1 MTHPRARASAP
12 VAAVLGAFVL
22 GACVA
27 EEPEVSGQAAFMDK
41 CAACHGADGRG
52 SLAMGLSLSPHA
64 PDLTGLSAANGGEFP
79 RDYVM
84 STIDGYTRGT
94 HVRGV
99 MPEFG
104 AGDLGRTVIVENPDG
119 TGTPVP
125 VVLLALADYLESLQ
139 EP

>member
-1 MTHPRARASAP
+1 MNRGFALIAI
-12 VAAVLGAFVL
+12 VAL

-27 EEPEVSGQAAFMDK
+27 EDPGVSGQAAFLDK

-52 SLAMGLSLSPHA
+52 SLAQGLSLSPAA
-64 PDLTGLSAANGGEFP
+64 PDLTGLSAANGGVFP

-84 STIDGYTRGT
+84 STIDGYTRGLHT
-94 HVRGV
+94 RSA

-104 AGDLGRTVIVENPDG
+104 AGDLGDTVIVENPDG

-125 VVLLALADYLESLQ
+125 EVLLALAEYLERLQ
-139 EP
+139 E